1 MASGMEGEVG
11 IPVKIHVNARAR
23 ESDPMPGLGMLDPDA
38 SRAAVSFHA
47 TIPGYEPTPLADL
60 AGLASFL
67 GINRLWVKDES
78 QRFGLNAFKMLGAS
92 YAIGKLAARHLGL
105 DPSSVGFQDLTA
117 EARNLKSLTFATAT
131 DGNHGRA
138 VAWTARMLGCPAV
151 VYLPAGTARA
161 RIEAVKSEDAEAVVV
176 QGTFDDAVRLVA
188 SHSRER
194 GWTLLQ
200 DTAWPGYEKIP
211 TLIMEGYTTLV
222 AEAASRMEGVSPTHV
237 MIQAGVG
244 SLATGIFAGVQE
256 HWGGVRP
263 HFTVVEPLNAAPFFL
278 SARAGGRQ
286 PRAAEGDLET
296 IMAGL
301 ACGEAS
307 TLAWSALGTWADAF
321 AVCEDDVA
329 RRGMR
334 VLGNPVGKDARVVS
348 GESGAVTTGMLFE
361 VCTDPRL
368 EDVRRVMGLGPESRV
383 LLFSTEGDTDPLNY
397 RQVVWGEFFDSGA
410 GPT

>member
-1 MASGMEGEVG
+1 MEVD

-23 ESDPMPGLGMLDPDA
+23 ETDPLPGLGVLDPGA
-38 SRAAVSFHA
+38 SRKAVSFHT
-47 TIPGYEPTPLADL
+47 TIPGYQPTPLVDL
-60 AGLASFL
+60 AGLPSFL
-67 GINRLWVKDES
+67 GIGRLWVKDES
-78 QRFGLNAFKMLGAS
+78 QRFGLNAFKVLGAS

-105 DPSSVGFQDLTA
+105 DPSSVSFQDLAA
-117 EARNLKSLTFATAT
+117 EARHLKSLTLATAT

-161 RIEAVKSEDAEAVVV
+161 RVEAIEREGARAVVV
-176 QGTFDDAVRLVA
+176 PGTYDDAVRLVA

-200 DTAWPGYEKIP
+200 DTAWPGYEEIP
-211 TLIMEGYTTLV
+211 ALIMEGYATLV
-222 AEAASRMEGVSPTHV
+222 AEAASRMEGISPTHV
-237 MIQAGVG
+237 MVQAGVG
-244 SLATGIFAGVQE
+244 SLASGIFAAVQE
-256 HWGGVRP
+256 HWGGSRP
-263 HFTVVEPLNAAPFFL
+263 HFTVVEPVNAAPFFL
-278 SARAGGRQ
+278 SVQAGGQQ
-286 PRAAEGDLET
+286 PKAAEGDLET

-307 TLAWSALGTWADAF
+307 TLAWPALGTWADAF
-321 AVCEDDVA
+321 AICEDDVA

-368 EDVRRVMGLGPESRV
+368 EDARHAMGLGPESRV

-397 RQVVWGEFFDSGA
+397 RQVVWGELGIA
-410 GPT
+410 RRRGI